1 MTLLCVASVLSR
13 QYAAYQRGWTGVG
26 RWLLLLLAFCMFP
39 AAAND
44 IKIGFVN
51 AGKLLDEAPQA
62 EAAQDRLREEFA
74 DREGELLELNEGVL
88 GLEEQLR
95 DSEEMTPRERQH
107 LERELRSRRR
117 ELRRGQEE
125 FREDLNIRRNQE
137 LAELQKLVGEVIAE
151 VAQRDGFDLIV
162 TEAAVLYRSERID
175 ATGQVLLELQKRY
188 RDSQEW

>member
-1 MTLLCVASVLSR
+1 MKFCVASFPSHGDLAPQQVWR
-13 QYAAYQRGWTGVG
+13 AVG
-26 RWLLLLLAFCMFP
+26 QWLMLLLALCMFP
-39 AAAND
+39 AAASD
-44 IKIGFVN
+44 MKIGFVN

-88 GLEEQLR
+88 ALEEQLR
-95 DSEEMTPRERQH
+95 DSEEMTPRERQG

-162 TEAAVLYRSERID
+162 TEAAVLYRSERVD
-175 ATGQVLLELQKRY
+175 ATGQVLLQLQKRY
-188 RDSQEW
+188 RDSQEWE